1 MDRAFLIVMSA
12 MLAGCGAFQG
22 SGHVADGGTAPGRT
36 AGLGER
42 PDTAGP
48 EDGAGAARDW
58 VRDLQRLASVPR
70 PKKKPGSI
78 AAIRPDALVGLT
90 PDEVA
95 ALIGRPASTTD
106 QPPATVW
113 LYRTNHCALDVFFYM
128 DVGSK
133 TFRALTFNLK
143 SPDGKTASPSHC
155 LRQIRAGAYGS

>member
-1 MDRAFLIVMSA
+1 MKRAFPIVLSA
-12 MLAGCGAFQG
+12 MLAGCGGFQG
-22 SGHVADGGTAPGRT
+22 SGFFADGRT
-36 AGLGER
+36 APERAAGVGEK
-42 PDTAGP
+42 P
-48 EDGAGAARDW
+48 EADAAKDW
-58 VRDLQRLASVPR
+58 GRDLQRLASVPR
-70 PKKKPGSI
+70 PRKKPSSI

-113 LYRTNHCALDVFFYM
+113 LYRTNHCALEVFFYM

-133 TFRALTFNLK
+133 TFRALTFNLR

-155 LRQIRAGAYGS
+155 LRQIRAVAYGS